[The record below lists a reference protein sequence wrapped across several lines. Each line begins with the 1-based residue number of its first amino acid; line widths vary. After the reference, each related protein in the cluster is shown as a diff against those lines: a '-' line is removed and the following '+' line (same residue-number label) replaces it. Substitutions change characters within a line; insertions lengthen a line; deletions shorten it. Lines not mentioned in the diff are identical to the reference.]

1 MNNRRTKLIVA
12 TACIV
17 FVTLFWPHLFA
28 QVQETAVV
36 TEYITI
42 RWSGSENTHII
53 RPGGKVEFIGTEL
66 RKFKKPG
73 NCDERAFYM
82 NIAMNGLVKEGWEFS
97 GMTSDELVMRRRR

>member
-1 MNNRRTKLIVA
+1 MNTRRTKLFVA
-12 TACIV
+12 IGCSVLAA
-17 FVTLFWPHLFA
+17 LFWPHLSA
-28 QVQETAVV
+28 QVQETTSL

-53 RPGGKVEFIGTEL
+53 RPGGKVEFIGAEL
-66 RKFKKPG
+66 RKFKRPG

-97 GMTSDELVMRRRR
+97 GITSDEIVMRRRR